1 MKQMMILIAA
11 LLLLS
16 FSAAA
21 LTKNKKEISTMTARG
36 TFDVKVIPQGPEDKS
51 AGPFGR
57 MLLDKKFQGDLIG
70 TSKGQM
76 LGAMTAV
83 KGSGGYVALELVD
96 GVLNGKKGTFMLQ
109 HSGTMQGDAF
119 DMQIHVVPDSG
130 TGELEGI
137 KGSLKIIIEGGNHSY
152 EFTYELGTKH

>member
-1 MKQMMILIAA
+1 
-11 LLLLS
+11 
-16 FSAAA
+16 
-21 LTKNKKEISTMTARG
+21 MTASG
-36 TFDVKVIPQGPEDKS
+36 TFDVKVIPQGPDDS
-51 AGPFGR
+51 SGGPFGR
-57 MLLDKKFQGDLIG
+57 MFLDKKFQGDLTG
-70 TSKGQM
+70 SSQGQM

-109 HSGTMQGDAF
+109 HSGTMQGDAS

-130 TGELEGI
+130 TGELGGI

-152 EFTYELGTKH
+152 EFTYELGAKH

>member
-11 LLLLS
+11 VLLFS
-16 FSAAA
+16 FPTAAQ
-21 LTKNKKEISTMTARG
+21 TKIKKENSTMTARG
-36 TFDVKVIPQGPEDKS
+36 TFDVKVIPQGPDDKS

-57 MLLDKKFQGDLIG
+57 MLLSKKFQGDLVG
-70 TSKGQM
+70 SSQGQM
-76 LGAMTAV
+76 LAAMTAV

-96 GVLNGKKGTFMLQ
+96 GVLNGKKGTFVLQ

-119 DMQIHVVPDSG
+119 DMRIQVVPDSG

-137 KGSLKIIIEGGNHSY
+137 KGNLKIIIEGEKHSY
-152 EFTYELGTKH
+152 EFTYELGG